1 MTREL
6 PFFRSP
12 LFKLEVG
19 SIEATI
25 TDNGSFFLLNL
36 LAAFHKTITSSKRYA
51 IFMGTSQKKELDVSS
66 TEKEL
71 TPDQTLGLVSLSL
84 MQKLSQKDPSFSWL
98 EEDKIEKVN
107 LKNLRDRLELTQ
119 LAINTGAPLTTSE
132 VTALIGA
139 KPGKSKLERAG
150 LLATKIARNVWKI
163 SKISQGN
170 SFYRN

>member
-1 MTREL
+1 
-6 PFFRSP
+6 
-12 LFKLEVG
+12 
-19 SIEATI
+19 
-25 TDNGSFFLLNL
+25 
-36 LAAFHKTITSSKRYA
+36 
-51 IFMGTSQKKELDVSS
+51 MGTSQKKEPNVSG

-98 EEDKIEKVN
+98 EEDKMEKVN

-119 LAINTGAPLTTSE
+119 LAINTGAPLTSE

-163 SKISQGN
+163 SKTSQGN

>member
-1 MTREL
+1 
-6 PFFRSP
+6 
-12 LFKLEVG
+12 
-19 SIEATI
+19 
-25 TDNGSFFLLNL
+25 
-36 LAAFHKTITSSKRYA
+36 
-51 IFMGTSQKKELDVSS
+51 MGTSQQKESNNS
-66 TEKEL
+66 GSEKEL
-71 TPDQTLGLVSLSL
+71 SPDQTLGLVSLSL
-84 MQKLSQKDPSFSWL
+84 MQKLYQKDSSFSWL
-98 EEDKIEKVN
+98 EEEKSEKVN

-150 LLATKIARNVWKI
+150 LLATKIARNLWKL